1 MRGATFESRHKAAPT
16 PNQTDARL
24 RACTL
29 CKCEIKAHKRARL
42 WLRASLV
49 LPAVNKRALLNRII
63 ARLQSELDMLTQA
76 ALSTHAEATDE
87 ENKAEDKY
95 DTRGL
100 EASYLAIGQSKA
112 AEEAAQAVAQFSAL
126 TARDFGSTE
135 PVSLG
140 ALLLLES
147 NGHST
152 HYFMGPRAGG
162 TEIEHE
168 GHTVLVITPQ
178 SPLGRQLMGRT
189 QGATLYLDLG
199 GKRTQQIVAKVS

>member
-1 MRGATFESRHKAAPT
+1 M
-16 PNQTDARL
+16 
-24 RACTL
+24 
-29 CKCEIKAHKRARL
+29 
-42 WLRASLV
+42 
-49 LPAVNKRALLNRII
+49 NKRALLNRII

-152 HYFMGPRAGG
+152 HYFMGPRSGG
-162 TEIEHE
+162 TEIEQE